1 MVEFCTNQNAHRSFL
16 HLSLVRYT
24 AWKNGDPPH
33 LRPHVVESDP
43 AGQSNN
49 DLGEPP
55 KELAQESPGL
65 QGWKK
70 LLTGDTG
77 EHS

>member
-1 MVEFCTNQNAHRSFL
+1 MQI
-16 HLSLVRYT
+16 
-24 AWKNGDPPH
+24 